1 MTRIEAS
8 RATCV
13 WRNGAHSY
21 FKEGLAAG
29 WIALTLLVVLSGDRM
44 VALAQQPAENSHV
57 GKRVITQF
65 GTVLKV
71 GNQVVD
77 DEGRGKELA
86 RGKNQNVFRTYT
98 IEQVNGQWL
107 WLVAEGSS
115 VKGWAPAANVILIDR
130 AIDYIT
136 RQIDAKPDDSAKY
149 VWRANVWLELK
160 EFDIAIADFNEAIR
174 LDHGSAAVA
183 YQGRGRA
190 WRDKKDYDKAIADCN
205 EAIRLDPGHAR
216 AYYTRGVVWSDKKDY
231 DQAIA
236 DYNEAIRLDPG
247 YAHPYNGRG
256 NAWSAKKDYDQAI
269 ADYNEAIRLDPGY
282 AHPYNGRGNAWSAKK
297 DYDQAIADYN
307 EAIRLDP
314 GYAHPYN
321 GRGNAWSAKKD
332 YDKAIADY
340 NEAIRLDPGYALAY
354 NSRGNAWSAKKNYD
368 KAIADYNEAIR
379 LDPGYAHAYCNR
391 GVAFLLTGSAKVGD
405 DARKVLELE
414 GWRGE
419 YSQYA
424 VLWGYFGL
432 RRAGNAD
439 SAKRFLDDAAGR
451 CDATAWPYP
460 VIRYLRG
467 ELDQTAMLAAA
478 SDNDK
483 MTVARFYLG
492 LDLALKGRYEE
503 AREHYRW
510 VKEHGNPSFF
520 QFTHALAEL
529 DKLAGTGLS
538 SAP

>member
-1 MTRIEAS
+1 MNRKLARTYGNVCQRCRERCGDQIMTPIEAS

-13 WRNGAHSY
+13 WRHGAHRC
-21 FKEGLAAG
+21 FKTGLAAG
-29 WIALTLLVVLSGDRM
+29 WTALTLLSVLSGDRM

-57 GKRVITQF
+57 GKRVITQP

-77 DEGRGKELA
+77 DEGLGKELA
-86 RGKNQNVFRTYT
+86 RGKNQNEFRTYMVK
-98 IEQVNGQWL
+98 QANGPWL

-115 VKGWAPAANVILIDR
+115 AKGWAPAANVILFDQ

-136 RQIDAKPDDSAKY
+136 GQIRANPGDWAKY
-149 VWRANVWLELK
+149 VWRANVWLKRKEL
-160 EFDIAIADFNEAIR
+160 DTAIADYNEAIR
-174 LDHGSAAVA
+174 LNPGSAGVA
-183 YQGRGRA
+183 HQGRGRA
-190 WRDKKDYDKAIADCN
+190 WRDKKEYDKAIADCN

-231 DQAIA
+231 D
-236 DYNEAIRLDPG
+236 
-247 YAHPYNGRG
+247 
-256 NAWSAKKDYDQAI
+256 
-269 ADYNEAIRLDPGY
+269 
-282 AHPYNGRGNAWSAKK
+282 
-297 DYDQAIADYN
+297 
-307 EAIRLDP
+307 
-314 GYAHPYN
+314 
-321 GRGNAWSAKKD
+321 
-332 YDKAIADY
+332 KAIADY
-340 NEAIRLDPGYALAY
+340 NEAIRLDPGYV
-354 NSRGNAWSAKKNYD
+354 
-368 KAIADYNEAIR
+368 
-379 LDPGYAHAYCNR
+379 HAYCHR
-391 GVAFLLTGSAKVGD
+391 VVAFLLTGSAKVGE

-419 YSQYA
+419 HSQYA
-424 VLWGYFGL
+424 VLSGYFGL

-439 SAKRFLDDAAGR
+439 SAKRFLDDAAAR
-451 CDATAWPYP
+451 CDTTAWPYP

-467 ELDQTAMLAAA
+467 ELDQTALLSAA

-520 QFTHALAEL
+520 QFNHALAEL
-529 DKLAGTGLS
+529 DKLEGTGLS

>member
-1 MTRIEAS
+1 MTPIEAS

-13 WRNGAHSY
+13 WRHGAHRY

-29 WIALTLLVVLSGDRM
+29 WIALTLLVVLPGDYI
-44 VALAQQPAENSHV
+44 VARAQQPAENSHV
-57 GKRVITQF
+57 GKRVITQP

-77 DEGRGKELA
+77 DEGLGKERA
-86 RGKNQNVFRTYT
+86 RGKNQNEFRTYMVK
-98 IEQVNGQWL
+98 QANGPWL

-115 VKGWAPAANVILIDR
+115 AKGWAPAANVILFDQ

-136 RQIDAKPDDSAKY
+136 GQIRANPGDWAKY
-149 VWRANVWLELK
+149 VWRANVWLKQKEL
-160 EFDIAIADFNEAIR
+160 DTAIADYNEAIR
-174 LDHGSAAVA
+174 LNPGSAGVA
-183 YQGRGRA
+183 HQGRGRA
-190 WRDKKDYDKAIADCN
+190 WRDRKDYDKAIADCD

-231 DQAIA
+231 D
-236 DYNEAIRLDPG
+236 
-247 YAHPYNGRG
+247 
-256 NAWSAKKDYDQAI
+256 
-269 ADYNEAIRLDPGY
+269 
-282 AHPYNGRGNAWSAKK
+282 
-297 DYDQAIADYN
+297 
-307 EAIRLDP
+307 
-314 GYAHPYN
+314 
-321 GRGNAWSAKKD
+321 
-332 YDKAIADY
+332 KAIADY
-340 NEAIRLDPGYALAY
+340 NEAIRLYPGFV
-354 NSRGNAWSAKKNYD
+354 R
-368 KAIADYNEAIR
+368 
-379 LDPGYAHAYCNR
+379 AYCNR
-391 GVAFLLTGSAKVGD
+391 CVAFLLTGSPKVDD

-439 SAKRFLDDAAGR
+439 SAKRLLDDAAAR
-451 CDATAWPYP
+451 CETTAWPYP

-510 VKEHGNPSFF
+510 VKEHGNPSLF
-520 QFTHALAEL
+520 QFTRALAEL

-538 SAP
+538 SAK

>member
-1 MTRIEAS
+1 MTPIEAS

-13 WRNGAHSY
+13 WRHGAHRC
-21 FKEGLAAG
+21 FKKGLAAG
-29 WIALTLLVVLSGDRM
+29 WTALTLLSVLSGDRM
-44 VALAQQPAENSHV
+44 VALAQQPAENSLV
-57 GKRVITQF
+57 GKRVITQP

-77 DEGRGKELA
+77 DEGLGKERA
-86 RGKNQNVFRTYT
+86 RGKNQNVFRTYMVK
-98 IEQVNGQWL
+98 QANGPWL

-115 VKGWAPAANVILIDR
+115 AKGWAPAANVILFDQ

-136 RQIDAKPDDSAKY
+136 GQIRANPGDWAKY
-149 VWRANVWLELK
+149 VWRANVWLKRK
-160 EFDIAIADFNEAIR
+160 EFDTAIADYNEAIR
-174 LDHGSAAVA
+174 LNPGSAGVA

-205 EAIRLDPGHAR
+205 EAIRLDPG
-216 AYYTRGVVWSDKKDY
+216 
-231 DQAIA
+231 
-236 DYNEAIRLDPG
+236 
-247 YAHPYNGRG
+247 YAH
-256 NAWSAKKDYDQAI
+256 A
-269 ADYNEAIRLDPGY
+269 
-282 AHPYNGRGNAWSAKK
+282 
-297 DYDQAIADYN
+297 
-307 EAIRLDP
+307 
-314 GYAHPYN
+314 YN

-340 NEAIRLDPGYALAY
+340 NEAIRLDPGYV
-354 NSRGNAWSAKKNYD
+354 
-368 KAIADYNEAIR
+368 
-379 LDPGYAHAYCNR
+379 HAYFNR
-391 GVAFLLTGSAKVGD
+391 GVAFLLTGSPKVGD

-439 SAKRFLDDAAGR
+439 SAKRFLDDAAAR
-451 CDATAWPYP
+451 CDNTAWPYP

-510 VKEHGNPSFF
+510 VKEHGNPSLF

-529 DKLAGTGLS
+529 DKLEGTGLS

>member
-1 MTRIEAS
+1 
-8 RATCV
+8 
-13 WRNGAHSY
+13 
-21 FKEGLAAG
+21 
-29 WIALTLLVVLSGDRM
+29 LTLLSVLSGDRM
-44 VALAQQPAENSHV
+44 VALAQQPAEDSHV
-57 GKRVITQF
+57 GKRVITQP

-77 DEGRGKELA
+77 DEGVGKELA
-86 RGKNQNVFRTYT
+86 RGKNQNVFRTYMVK
-98 IEQVNGQWL
+98 QANGPWL
-107 WLVAEGSS
+107 FLVAEGSS
-115 VKGWAPAANVILIDR
+115 AKGWAPAANVILFDQ

-136 RQIDAKPDDSAKY
+136 GQIRANPGDWAKY
-149 VWRANVWLELK
+149 VWRANVWLKRKEL
-160 EFDIAIADFNEAIR
+160 DTAIADYNEAIR
-174 LDHGSAAVA
+174 LNPGSAGVA
-183 YQGRGRA
+183 HQGRGRA
-190 WRDKKDYDKAIADCN
+190 WRNKKDYDKAIADCN
-205 EAIRLDPGHAR
+205 EAIRLDPGHAL

-231 DQAIA
+231 DKAIA

-247 YAHPYNGRG
+247 YAH
-256 NAWSAKKDYDQAI
+256 A
-269 ADYNEAIRLDPGY
+269 
-282 AHPYNGRGNAWSAKK
+282 
-297 DYDQAIADYN
+297 
-307 EAIRLDP
+307 
-314 GYAHPYN
+314 YN

-340 NEAIRLDPGYALAY
+340 NEAIRLYPGYV
-354 NSRGNAWSAKKNYD
+354 
-368 KAIADYNEAIR
+368 
-379 LDPGYAHAYCNR
+379 HAYFNR
-391 GVAFLLTGSAKVGD
+391 GVAFLLTGSAKVGE

-439 SAKRFLDDAAGR
+439 SAKRLLDDAAAR
-451 CDATAWPYP
+451 CETTAWPYP

-520 QFTHALAEL
+520 QFNHALAEL
-529 DKLAGTGLS
+529 DKLEGTGLS

>member
-1 MTRIEAS
+1 MTPIEAS
-8 RATCV
+8 RAICV
-13 WRNGAHSY
+13 WRNGAHGD
-21 FKEGLAAG
+21 FKKGLAAG
-29 WIALTLLVVLSGDRM
+29 WTALTLLSVLSGDRM

-57 GKRVITQF
+57 GKRVITQP

-77 DEGRGKELA
+77 DEGLGKELA
-86 RGKNQNVFRTYT
+86 RGKNQNEFRTYMV
-98 IEQVNGQWL
+98 EQANGPWL

-115 VKGWAPAANVILIDR
+115 AKGWAPAANVVLFDQ

-136 RQIDAKPDDSAKY
+136 GQIRANPGDWAKY
-149 VWRANVWLELK
+149 VWRANVWLK
-160 EFDIAIADFNEAIR
+160 RNEFDTAIADYNEAIR
-174 LDHGSAAVA
+174 LNPGSAGVA
-183 YQGRGRA
+183 HQGRGRA
-190 WRDKKDYDKAIADCN
+190 WRNKKDYDKAIADCN
-205 EAIRLDPGHAR
+205 EAIRLDPGHAL
-216 AYYTRGVVWSDKKDY
+216 AYYTRGVVWSD
-231 DQAIA
+231 
-236 DYNEAIRLDPG
+236 
-247 YAHPYNGRG
+247 
-256 NAWSAKKDYDQAI
+256 
-269 ADYNEAIRLDPGY
+269 
-282 AHPYNGRGNAWSAKK
+282 
-297 DYDQAIADYN
+297 
-307 EAIRLDP
+307 
-314 GYAHPYN
+314 
-321 GRGNAWSAKKD
+321 KKD

-340 NEAIRLDPGYALAY
+340 NEAIRLDPGYERAY
-354 NSRGNAWSAKKNYD
+354 NGRGKAWSAKKDYD
-368 KAIADYNEAIR
+368 KAIADYGEAIR
-379 LDPGYAHAYCNR
+379 LDPGYVRAYCNR
-391 GVAFLLTGSAKVGD
+391 CVAFHLTGSAKVGD

-414 GWRGE
+414 GWRAE
-419 YSQYA
+419 HSQYA

-439 SAKRFLDDAAGR
+439 SAKRLLDDAAAR
-451 CDATAWPYP
+451 CDTTAWPYP

-510 VKEHGNPSFF
+510 VKEHGNPSLF

-529 DKLAGTGLS
+529 DKLEGTGFS

>member
-1 MTRIEAS
+1 MTPIEAS

-13 WRNGAHSY
+13 WRHGAHRC
-21 FKEGLAAG
+21 FKKGLAAG
-29 WIALTLLVVLSGDRM
+29 WTALTLLSVLSGDRM

-57 GKRVITQF
+57 GKRVITQP

-77 DEGRGKELA
+77 DEGLGKERA
-86 RGKNQNVFRTYT
+86 RGKNQNFFRTYMVK
-98 IEQVNGQWL
+98 QANGPWL

-115 VKGWAPAANVILIDR
+115 AKGWVPAANVILFDQ

-136 RQIDAKPDDSAKY
+136 GQIRANPGDWAKY
-149 VWRANVWLELK
+149 VWRANVWLKRKEL
-160 EFDIAIADFNEAIR
+160 DTAIADYNEAIR
-174 LDHGSAAVA
+174 LKPGSAGVA
-183 YQGRGRA
+183 HQGRGRA

-205 EAIRLDPGHAR
+205 EAIRLDPGYAV
-216 AYYTRGVVWSDKKDY
+216 AYNSRGKT
-231 DQAIA
+231 
-236 DYNEAIRLDPG
+236 
-247 YAHPYNGRG
+247 
-256 NAWSAKKDYDQAI
+256 
-269 ADYNEAIRLDPGY
+269 
-282 AHPYNGRGNAWSAKK
+282 
-297 DYDQAIADYN
+297 
-307 EAIRLDP
+307 
-314 GYAHPYN
+314 
-321 GRGNAWSAKKD
+321 WSAKKD

-340 NEAIRLDPGYALAY
+340 NEAIRLYPGYV
-354 NSRGNAWSAKKNYD
+354 R
-368 KAIADYNEAIR
+368 
-379 LDPGYAHAYCNR
+379 AYCNR
-391 GVAFLLTGSAKVGD
+391 GVAFLLTGSAKVGE

-439 SAKRFLDDAAGR
+439 SAKRLLDDAAAR
-451 CDATAWPYP
+451 CDTTAWPYP

-510 VKEHGNPSFF
+510 VKEHGNPSLF

-529 DKLAGTGLS
+529 DKLEGTGLS
-538 SAP
+538 STP

>member
-1 MTRIEAS
+1 MTPIEAS

-13 WRNGAHSY
+13 WRHGAHRC
-21 FKEGLAAG
+21 FKKGLAAG
-29 WIALTLLVVLSGDRM
+29 WTALTLLSVLSGDRM

-57 GKRVITQF
+57 GKRVITQP

-77 DEGRGKELA
+77 DEGLGKERA
-86 RGKNQNVFRTYT
+86 RGKNQNVFRTYMVK
-98 IEQVNGQWL
+98 QANGPWL

-115 VKGWAPAANVILIDR
+115 AKGWAPAANVILFDQ

-136 RQIDAKPDDSAKY
+136 GQIRANPGDWAKY
-149 VWRANVWLELK
+149 VWRANVWLKRKEL
-160 EFDIAIADFNEAIR
+160 DTAIADYNEAIR
-174 LDHGSAAVA
+174 LNPGSAGVA
-183 YQGRGRA
+183 HQGRGRA
-190 WRDKKDYDKAIADCN
+190 WREKKDYDKALADCN
-205 EAIRLDPGHAR
+205 EAIRLDPGHAL

-231 DQAIA
+231 DKAIA

-247 YAHPYNGRG
+247 YERAYNGRG
-256 NAWSAKKDYDQAI
+256 NAW
-269 ADYNEAIRLDPGY
+269 R
-282 AHPYNGRGNAWSAKK
+282 
-297 DYDQAIADYN
+297 
-307 EAIRLDP
+307 
-314 GYAHPYN
+314 
-321 GRGNAWSAKKD
+321 AKKD

-340 NEAIRLDPGYALAY
+340 NEAIRLDPGYERAY
-354 NSRGNAWSAKKNYD
+354 NGRGNAWRAKKDYD
-368 KAIADYNEAIR
+368 KAIADFNEAIR
-379 LDPGYAHAYCNR
+379 LDPGFARAYNGRGKAWSAKKDYDKAIADYGDAIRLDPGYVRAYCNR
-391 GVAFLLTGSAKVGD
+391 CVAFHLTGSAKVGD

-432 RRAGNAD
+432 RRAGDAD
-439 SAKRFLDDAAGR
+439 SAKRFLDEAAAR
-451 CDATAWPYP
+451 CDTTAWPYP
-460 VIRYLRG
+460 VIRYFQG
-467 ELDQTAMLAAA
+467 ELDQAAMLAAA

-510 VKEHGNPSFF
+510 VKEHGNPSLF

-529 DKLAGTGLS
+529 DKLEGTGLS

>member
-13 WRNGAHSY
+13 WRNGAHRY
-21 FKEGLAAG
+21 FKERLAAG
-29 WIALTLLVVLSGDRM
+29 WIALTLLVALSGDRI
-44 VALAQQPAENSHV
+44 VALAQQPAENSLV
-57 GKRVITQF
+57 GKRVITQP

-77 DEGRGKELA
+77 DEGLGKELA
-86 RGKNQNVFRTYT
+86 RGKNQNVFRTYMVK
-98 IEQVNGQWL
+98 QANGPWL

-115 VKGWAPAANVILIDR
+115 AKGWAPAANVILFDQ

-136 RQIDAKPDDSAKY
+136 GQIRANPGDWAKY
-149 VWRANVWLELK
+149 VWRANVWLKRKEL
-160 EFDIAIADFNEAIR
+160 DTAIADYNEAIR
-174 LDHGSAAVA
+174 LNPGSAGVA
-183 YQGRGRA
+183 HQGRGRA
-190 WRDKKDYDKAIADCN
+190 WRNKKDYDKAIADCN
-205 EAIRLDPGHAR
+205 EAIRLDPGHAL

-231 DQAIA
+231 DKAIA

-247 YAHPYNGRG
+247 YAHAYNGRG
-256 NAWSAKKDYDQAI
+256 K
-269 ADYNEAIRLDPGY
+269 
-282 AHPYNGRGNAWSAKK
+282 
-297 DYDQAIADYN
+297 
-307 EAIRLDP
+307 
-314 GYAHPYN
+314 
-321 GRGNAWSAKKD
+321 AWSAKKD

-340 NEAIRLDPGYALAY
+340 NEAIRLDPG
-354 NSRGNAWSAKKNYD
+354 SVR
-368 KAIADYNEAIR
+368 
-379 LDPGYAHAYCNR
+379 AYCNR

-439 SAKRFLDDAAGR
+439 SAKRLLDDAAAR
-451 CDATAWPYP
+451 CDTTAWPYP

-520 QFTHALAEL
+520 QFTHALAKL
-529 DKLAGTGLS
+529 DKLEGTGLS

>member
-1 MTRIEAS
+1 MTPIEAS

-13 WRNGAHSY
+13 WRHGAHRC
-21 FKEGLAAG
+21 FKKGLAAG
-29 WIALTLLVVLSGDRM
+29 WTALTLLSVLSGDRM

-57 GKRVITQF
+57 GKRVITQP

-77 DEGRGKELA
+77 DEGLGKELA
-86 RGKNQNVFRTYT
+86 RGKNQNEFRTYMVK
-98 IEQVNGQWL
+98 QANGPWL

-115 VKGWAPAANVILIDR
+115 AKGWAPAANVILFDQ

-136 RQIDAKPDDSAKY
+136 GQIRAKPGDWAKY
-149 VWRANVWLELK
+149 VWRANVWLKRKEL
-160 EFDIAIADFNEAIR
+160 DTAIADYNEAIR
-174 LDHGSAAVA
+174 LNPGSAGVA
-183 YQGRGRA
+183 HQGRGRA

-231 DQAIA
+231 DKAIA

-247 YAHPYNGRG
+247 YAHAYNGRG
-256 NAWSAKKDYDQAI
+256 KT
-269 ADYNEAIRLDPGY
+269 
-282 AHPYNGRGNAWSAKK
+282 
-297 DYDQAIADYN
+297 
-307 EAIRLDP
+307 
-314 GYAHPYN
+314 
-321 GRGNAWSAKKD
+321 WSAKKD

-340 NEAIRLDPGYALAY
+340 NEAIRLDPGYV
-354 NSRGNAWSAKKNYD
+354 
-368 KAIADYNEAIR
+368 
-379 LDPGYAHAYCNR
+379 HAYCNR
-391 GVAFLLTGSAKVGD
+391 GVALLLTGSAKVGD

-439 SAKRFLDDAAGR
+439 SAKRLLDDAAAR
-451 CDATAWPYP
+451 CDTTAWPYP

-520 QFTHALAEL
+520 QFNHALAEL
-529 DKLAGTGLS
+529 DKLEGTGLS

>member
-1 MTRIEAS
+1 MTPIEAS

-13 WRNGAHSY
+13 WRHGAHRC
-21 FKEGLAAG
+21 FKKGLAAG
-29 WIALTLLVVLSGDRM
+29 WTALTLLSVLSGDRM
-44 VALAQQPAENSHV
+44 VALAQQPAENSLV
-57 GKRVITQF
+57 GKRVITQP

-77 DEGRGKELA
+77 DEGLGKELA
-86 RGKNQNVFRTYT
+86 RGKNQNVFRTYMVK
-98 IEQVNGQWL
+98 QANGPWL

-115 VKGWAPAANVILIDR
+115 AKGWAPAANVILFDQ

-136 RQIDAKPDDSAKY
+136 GQIRANPGDWARY
-149 VWRANVWLELK
+149 VWRANVWLKRK
-160 EFDIAIADFNEAIR
+160 EFDA
-174 LDHGSAAVA
+174 
-183 YQGRGRA
+183 
-190 WRDKKDYDKAIADCN
+190 
-205 EAIRLDPGHAR
+205 
-216 AYYTRGVVWSDKKDY
+216 
-231 DQAIA
+231 AIA
-236 DYNEAIRLDPG
+236 DYNEAIRLNPG
-247 YAHPYNGRG
+247 SAGVAHQGRG
-256 NAWSAKKDYDQAI
+256 RAWR
-269 ADYNEAIRLDPGY
+269 E
-282 AHPYNGRGNAWSAKK
+282 
-297 DYDQAIADYN
+297 
-307 EAIRLDP
+307 
-314 GYAHPYN
+314 
-321 GRGNAWSAKKD
+321 KKD

-340 NEAIRLDPGYALAY
+340 NEAIRLDPGYAHAY
-354 NSRGNAWSAKKNYD
+354 NGRGKTWSAKKDYD

-379 LDPGYAHAYCNR
+379 LYPGYVRAYCNR
-391 GVAFLLTGSAKVGD
+391 GVAFLLTGSAKVGE

-439 SAKRFLDDAAGR
+439 SAKRLLDDAAAR
-451 CDATAWPYP
+451 CETTAWPYP

-520 QFTHALAEL
+520 QFNHALAEL
-529 DKLAGTGLS
+529 DKLEGTGLS

>member
-1 MTRIEAS
+1 MTQIEAS
-8 RATCV
+8 RAICV
-13 WRNGAHSY
+13 WRNGAHGD
-21 FKEGLAAG
+21 FKKGFAAG
-29 WIALTLLVVLSGDRM
+29 WIVLTLLVALSGDRI
-44 VALAQQPAENSHV
+44 VAQAQQPAENSLV
-57 GKRVITQF
+57 GKRVITQP

-77 DEGRGKELA
+77 DEGLGKELA
-86 RGKNQNVFRTYT
+86 RGKNQNEFRTYMV
-98 IEQVNGQWL
+98 EQANGPWL
-107 WLVAEGSS
+107 FLVAEGSS
-115 VKGWAPAANVILIDR
+115 AKGWAPAANVILFDQ

-136 RQIDAKPDDSAKY
+136 GQIRANPGDWAKY
-149 VWRANVWLELK
+149 VWRANVWLKRKEL
-160 EFDIAIADFNEAIR
+160 DTAIADYNEAIR
-174 LDHGSAAVA
+174 LNPGSAGVA
-183 YQGRGRA
+183 HQGRGRA
-190 WRDKKDYDKAIADCN
+190 WRDKKEYDKAIADCN

-231 DQAIA
+231 DKAIA
-236 DYNEAIRLDPG
+236 DYNEAIRLDPE
-247 YAHPYNGRG
+247 YAHAYNGRG
-256 NAWSAKKDYDQAI
+256 KT
-269 ADYNEAIRLDPGY
+269 
-282 AHPYNGRGNAWSAKK
+282 
-297 DYDQAIADYN
+297 
-307 EAIRLDP
+307 
-314 GYAHPYN
+314 
-321 GRGNAWSAKKD
+321 WSAKKD

-340 NEAIRLDPGYALAY
+340 NQAIRLYPGFVRAY
-354 NSRGNAWSAKKNYD
+354 Y
-368 KAIADYNEAIR
+368 
-379 LDPGYAHAYCNR
+379 NR
-391 GVAFLLTGSAKVGD
+391 GVAFLLTGSAKVGE

-439 SAKRFLDDAAGR
+439 SAKRLLDDAAAR
-451 CDATAWPYP
+451 CDTTAWPYP
-460 VIRYLRG
+460 VIRCHRG

-520 QFTHALAEL
+520 QFNHALAEL
-529 DKLAGTGLS
+529 DKLEGTGLS

>member
-1 MTRIEAS
+1 MTPIEAS
-8 RATCV
+8 RAICV
-13 WRNGAHSY
+13 WRNGAHGD
-21 FKEGLAAG
+21 FKKGFAAG
-29 WIALTLLVVLSGDRM
+29 WIALTLLVALSGDRI
-44 VALAQQPAENSHV
+44 VALAQQPAENSLV
-57 GKRVITQF
+57 GKRVITQP

-77 DEGRGKELA
+77 DEGLGKELA
-86 RGKNQNVFRTYT
+86 RGKNQNEFRTYMV
-98 IEQVNGQWL
+98 EQANGPWL
-107 WLVAEGSS
+107 FLVAEGSS
-115 VKGWAPAANVILIDR
+115 VKGWAPAANVILLDQ

-136 RQIDAKPDDSAKY
+136 GQIRANPGDWAKY
-149 VWRANVWLELK
+149 VWRANVWLKRKEL
-160 EFDIAIADFNEAIR
+160 DTAIADYNEAIR
-174 LDHGSAAVA
+174 LNPGSAGVA
-183 YQGRGRA
+183 HQGRGRA

-247 YAHPYNGRG
+247 YERAYSGRG
-256 NAWSAKKDYDQAI
+256 NAWRAKKDYDKAI

-282 AHPYNGRGNAWSAKK
+282 ARAYNGRGK
-297 DYDQAIADYN
+297 
-307 EAIRLDP
+307 
-314 GYAHPYN
+314 
-321 GRGNAWSAKKD
+321 AWSAKKD

-340 NEAIRLDPGYALAY
+340 NEAIRLDPGYV
-354 NSRGNAWSAKKNYD
+354 
-368 KAIADYNEAIR
+368 
-379 LDPGYAHAYCNR
+379 HAYCNR
-391 GVAFLLTGSAKVGD
+391 GVAFLLTGSAKVGE

-439 SAKRFLDDAAGR
+439 SAKRLLDDAAAR
-451 CDATAWPYP
+451 CDTTAWPYP

-478 SDNDK
+478 SDNDKMTVARFYLGGRSRAPAAGQGDNDK

-520 QFTHALAEL
+520 QFNHALAEL
-529 DKLAGTGLS
+529 DKLEGTGLS

>member
-1 MTRIEAS
+1 MTPIEAS

-13 WRNGAHSY
+13 WRHGAHRY

-57 GKRVITQF
+57 GKRVITQP

-77 DEGRGKELA
+77 DEGLGKERA
-86 RGKNQNVFRTYT
+86 RGKNQNVFRTYMVK
-98 IEQVNGQWL
+98 QANGPWL

-115 VKGWAPAANVILIDR
+115 AKGWAPAANVILFDQ

-136 RQIDAKPDDSAKY
+136 GQIRANPGDWAKY
-149 VWRANVWLELK
+149 VWRANVSLK
-160 EFDIAIADFNEAIR
+160 REEFDSAIADYNEAIR
-174 LDHGSAAVA
+174 LNPGSAGVA
-183 YQGRGRA
+183 HQGRGRA
-190 WRDKKDYDKAIADCN
+190 WRGKKDYDKAMADCN
-205 EAIRLDPGHAR
+205 EAIRLDPGHAL
-216 AYYTRGVVWSDKKDY
+216 AYYTRGVVWSD
-231 DQAIA
+231 
-236 DYNEAIRLDPG
+236 
-247 YAHPYNGRG
+247 
-256 NAWSAKKDYDQAI
+256 
-269 ADYNEAIRLDPGY
+269 
-282 AHPYNGRGNAWSAKK
+282 
-297 DYDQAIADYN
+297 
-307 EAIRLDP
+307 
-314 GYAHPYN
+314 
-321 GRGNAWSAKKD
+321 KKD

-340 NEAIRLDPGYALAY
+340 NEAIRLDPGYAHAY
-354 NSRGNAWSAKKNYD
+354 NGRGKTWSAKKDYD

-379 LDPGYAHAYCNR
+379 LYPGYVHAYCNR
-391 GVAFLLTGSAKVGD
+391 GVAFLLTGSAKVGE

-439 SAKRFLDDAAGR
+439 SAKRLLDDAAAR
-451 CDATAWPYP
+451 CDTTAWPYP

-510 VKEHGNPSFF
+510 VKEHGNPSLF

-529 DKLAGTGLS
+529 DKLEGTGLS

>member
-1 MTRIEAS
+1 MTPIEAS

-13 WRNGAHSY
+13 WRHGAHRC
-21 FKEGLAAG
+21 FKKGLAAG
-29 WIALTLLVVLSGDRM
+29 WTALTLLSVLSGDRM

-57 GKRVITQF
+57 GKRVITQP

-77 DEGRGKELA
+77 DEGVGKALA
-86 RGKNQNVFRTYT
+86 RGKNQNVFRTYMVK
-98 IEQVNGQWL
+98 QANGPWL
-107 WLVAEGSS
+107 FLVAEGSS
-115 VKGWAPAANVILIDR
+115 AKGWAPAANVILFDQ

-136 RQIDAKPDDSAKY
+136 GQIRANPGDWAKY
-149 VWRANVWLELK
+149 VWRANVWLK
-160 EFDIAIADFNEAIR
+160 RNEFDTAIADYNEAIR
-174 LDHGSAAVA
+174 LNPGSAGVA
-183 YQGRGRA
+183 HQGRGRA
-190 WRDKKDYDKAIADCN
+190 WRNKKDYDKAIADCN
-205 EAIRLDPGHAR
+205 EAIRLDPGHAL

-231 DQAIA
+231 DKAIA

-247 YAHPYNGRG
+247 FARAYNGRG
-256 NAWSAKKDYDQAI
+256 K
-269 ADYNEAIRLDPGY
+269 
-282 AHPYNGRGNAWSAKK
+282 
-297 DYDQAIADYN
+297 
-307 EAIRLDP
+307 
-314 GYAHPYN
+314 
-321 GRGNAWSAKKD
+321 AWSAKKD

-340 NEAIRLDPGYALAY
+340 NEAIRLYPGYV
-354 NSRGNAWSAKKNYD
+354 
-368 KAIADYNEAIR
+368 
-379 LDPGYAHAYCNR
+379 HAYCNR

-419 YSQYA
+419 SSQYA

-439 SAKRFLDDAAGR
+439 SAKRLLDDAAAR
-451 CDATAWPYP
+451 CETTAWPYP

-520 QFTHALAEL
+520 QFNHALAEL
-529 DKLAGTGLS
+529 DKLEGTGLS

>member
-1 MTRIEAS
+1 
-8 RATCV
+8 
-13 WRNGAHSY
+13 
-21 FKEGLAAG
+21 
-29 WIALTLLVVLSGDRM
+29 M

-57 GKRVITQF
+57 GKRVITQP

-77 DEGRGKELA
+77 DEGLGKELA
-86 RGKNQNVFRTYT
+86 RGKNQNEFRTYMVK
-98 IEQVNGQWL
+98 QANGPWL

-115 VKGWAPAANVILIDR
+115 AKGWAPAANVILFDQ

-136 RQIDAKPDDSAKY
+136 GQIRAKPGDWAKY
-149 VWRANVWLELK
+149 VWRANVWLKRKEL
-160 EFDIAIADFNEAIR
+160 DTAIADYNEAIR
-174 LDHGSAAVA
+174 LNPGSAGVA
-183 YQGRGRA
+183 HQGRGRA

-231 DQAIA
+231 DKAIA

-247 YAHPYNGRG
+247 YERAYSGRG
-256 NAWSAKKDYDQAI
+256 NAW
-269 ADYNEAIRLDPGY
+269 R
-282 AHPYNGRGNAWSAKK
+282 
-297 DYDQAIADYN
+297 
-307 EAIRLDP
+307 
-314 GYAHPYN
+314 
-321 GRGNAWSAKKD
+321 AKKD

-340 NEAIRLDPGYALAY
+340 NEAIRLDPGY
-354 NSRGNAWSAKKNYD
+354 
-368 KAIADYNEAIR
+368 E
-379 LDPGYAHAYCNR
+379 HAYCNR
-391 GVAFLLTGSAKVGD
+391 GVALLLTGSAKVGD

-439 SAKRFLDDAAGR
+439 SAKRLLDDAAAR
-451 CDATAWPYP
+451 CDATTWPYP

-520 QFTHALAEL
+520 QFNHALAEL
-529 DKLAGTGLS
+529 DKLEGTGLS